1 MDSSNETYDGHQ
13 RGWDAFCRSKSLS
26 SWLDDLDLQQREE
39 VVLEYLVRER
49 VEHCNKGSTL
59 GVKKAAIKS
68 LFERAGL
75 PDPTSGQRVKL
86 LLRGMRN
93 EDGASPSK
101 QPASLRHLR
110 GVFEDLRAKRRG
122 RQGTATWAA
131 VCIGFFFTLRSRS
144 YSAAKKRSEYKEEEI
159 LRRADVKFIAGE
171 GARARVVAP
180 SRDNVGNIRSM
191 VIRIK
196 RSKTDGEGRGYE
208 RAITINSDPYLCVVK
223 AVLAHLLLTADL
235 PAEYPVCAYDAAASA
250 NGRAL
255 HVVTRADVAGA
266 LKAVATRLGE
276 DVTLVS
282 SHSLR
287 IGGATAMAAAGFP
300 DSFVCYWGFWR
311 SPAYRGYIRHVRED
325 PWEKQLAERL
335 IQRDLIIT
343 EEQQPSSWAR
353 PWGANTG
360 VSR

>member
-1 MDSSNETYDGHQ
+1 M
-13 RGWDAFCRSKSLS
+13 
-26 SWLDDLDLQQREE
+26 
-39 VVLEYLVRER
+39 
-49 VEHCNKGSTL
+49 EHCNKGKTL

-68 LFERAGL
+68 FFERAGL

-101 QPASLRHLR
+101 QPATLRHLR
-110 GVFEDLRAKRRG
+110 GVYEDLKAKRRG

-131 VCIGFFFTLRSRS
+131 ICLGFFFTLRSRS
-144 YSAAKKRSEYKEEEI
+144 YSAPEKRNEYKEEEI
-159 LRRADVKFIAGE
+159 LRRADVKFLSGE
-171 GARARVVAP
+171 GARARVVVP
-180 SRDNVGNIRSM
+180 SRDNVDSIRSM

-196 RSKTDGEGRGYE
+196 KSKTDGEGRGYE
-208 RAITINSDPYLCVVK
+208 RAITANSDPHLCVVK
-223 AVLAHLLLTADL
+223 AVMVHLLLTPDL
-235 PAEYPVCAYDAAASA
+235 PAEYPVCAFDAAASA
-250 NGRAL
+250 SGRAGQ
-255 HVVTRADVAGA
+255 VVTRADVATA
-266 LKAVATRLGE
+266 LKVVAIRLGE

-300 DSFVCYWGFWR
+300 DSFICYWGFWR
-311 SPAYRGYIRHVRED
+311 SPAYRGYIRHVRDD

-335 IQRDLIIT
+335 IRRDLIIT
-343 EEQQPSSWAR
+343 EVQQPSSWAR

-360 VSR
+360 DSR